1 MTNFIFS
8 KVAGIKSTG
17 PLKNDL
23 HHIHSLRILPRS
35 YLITFS
41 QNTFRYC
48 CLYFTWDSF
57 HARLKGQFKAWSYK
71 KKKHKKIKAYRKSL
85 QKEPTVKRCLLILDL
100 NPFRSWV
107 KGQYSIGREFQS
119 LAVQGKELLTQP
131 SLQHLRMVTEKSC
144 NLSE

>member
-41 QNTFRYC
+41 QNTFQYC

-85 QKEPTVKRCLLILDL
+85 
-100 NPFRSWV
+100 
-107 KGQYSIGREFQS
+107 
-119 LAVQGKELLTQP
+119 
-131 SLQHLRMVTEKSC
+131 
-144 NLSE
+144 